1 MKRLL
6 IVDDE
11 PSILLGMKR
20 YFCARGYDVD
30 CAGEPE
36 EAIALLV
43 NVAYACVIT
52 DLCLSEGHGPDGLQ
66 VVAYV
71 GARLPQTPVVVLT
84 GYAAP
89 CSERAARRLGASAFL
104 PKPQTMAHLAE
115 VVGALM
121 GSSS

>member
-20 YFCARGYDVD
+20 YFCARGYEVD

-36 EAIALLV
+36 EAIALLA
-43 NVAYACVIT
+43 NVSYAGVIT

-84 GYAAP
+84 AYGSPSSELAAK
-89 CSERAARRLGASAFL
+89 RLGASAVL
-104 PKPQTMAHLAE
+104 PKPQSMAHLAE

-121 GSSS
+121 GSSQ